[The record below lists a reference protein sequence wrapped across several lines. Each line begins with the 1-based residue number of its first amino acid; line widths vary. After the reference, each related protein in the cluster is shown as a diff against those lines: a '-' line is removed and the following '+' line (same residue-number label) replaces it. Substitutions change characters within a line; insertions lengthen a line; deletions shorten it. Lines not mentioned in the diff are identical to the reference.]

1 MERKLV
7 KESFGPINLEF
18 FFLHMPRNKSK
29 GFFIRIEV
37 VMERKLVKES
47 FGPINLE
54 LFFLH
59 MPRNK
64 SKCFMF
70 FFLLKIVTI

>member
-1 MERKLV
+1 VMERKLV

-29 GFFIRIEV
+29 
-37 VMERKLVKES
+37 
-47 FGPINLE
+47 
-54 LFFLH
+54 
-59 MPRNK
+59 
-64 SKCFMF
+64 CFMFF